1 MKRLLKSILVT
12 AMLLAGVIVTNAQ
25 SSDQQVLL
33 KFHTQHYD
41 LHGEVNSFQF
51 VIGATE
57 DIWVDVDCG
66 YGPVELEV
74 GKAVYDEERQS
85 IVGTVFT
92 GSVSA
97 AGDVVIYGDASKIDY
112 LDLSG
117 MYITEL
123 QCDKLVNLDVLNLE
137 HNELLSLDLSHMTK
151 LQALYLDDN
160 PFTNSPLVVGA
171 NKPNLTILSMSI
183 IGRLDSSFNF
193 SDYPSLVSAMAWN
206 VPDLTTCDVSNC
218 PELIQLS
225 IDATNVS
232 LLDISKNPKLRILN
246 ISETRITNIDLSSS
260 PNLTEFYAMHI
271 GSMNNSYKLQNVDL
285 SNNVNLIRLFLSG
298 NDLDDVDVSMLP
310 NLETLNV
317 AHNNLTSI
325 NIDSNPYLVSLD
337 ISMNKMDFSTIPDE
351 RDTFIEYNYMQQNL
365 PVDFSYK
372 EGTVLDFSAQT
383 IRPNSQTDAV
393 LYSVNRENPES
404 STMLEAEYYT
414 WDNGKITLNKAS
426 TDSLYVTFSNT
437 ALPNAVLRTGLFMVK
452 TAEDFGKDTP
462 VATLNFSN
470 TVSNVTFGVGVAGAT
485 VSNPVKFN
493 VDFGD
498 GKPVEFTATSDG
510 LPAAPNVSGAR
521 KGSIIVYMPE
531 GKQITALGIKDQR
544 MLNVD
549 LSNASSLAQLA
560 ITGANLSAIDLQW
573 NRCLQSMDLSNN
585 NLTGTID
592 LSGANGGYGK
602 NVLTHFDLSNNK
614 LTELTTETNEIWIDV
629 NLANNQFADFTL
641 LKAKNLKRF
650 NINNNLME
658 TLDLRD
664 CEVLEELYAANNKL
678 TELLILDYVPLKKLD
693 VSGNAFTFASLP
705 PVGQIAEY
713 TYAPQQEVFLPVKA
727 PVVSLYDYLFTAE
740 DGTNTKFEWHL
751 ASDNSVVTQGI
762 RDNNGRFFFDN
773 PNIGEV
779 YCRMTHPAF
788 PAFAGENAI
797 TTTKVETADMP
808 TNVFATFTPA
818 NDGTGRI
825 SLAAKEKGTTVYIDW
840 SGEGDF
846 EQYILTDTY
855 TIFEARTFAGLQA
868 KCYSYDTD
876 EGVKVFSLMGTPL
889 LQADLSKMKNLIN
902 ASFQNVTNGQE
913 TIAFPT
919 ESAGLEELSLYN
931 CDITDLTSIIA
942 KFPKLRMLTTPQ
954 NPFTSVDLSVA
965 PLLESFQSGGGML
978 EKITLNN
985 QSLWN
990 LSVESN
996 NLEEIDFANA
1006 PAIKQMWL
1014 SNNNIAKI
1022 DLSPLKDLGFL
1033 FLDGNR
1039 FTFETL
1045 PLRSNLSLYDY
1056 APQQP
1061 MEISIAN
1068 GRVDLSSQ
1076 ASVNGVPTEY
1086 TWFIDEPYLD
1096 ENGDLQ
1102 GENLYV
1108 DEEYTIE
1115 NGVTSFLTTFKH
1127 IMCVMTNTTFPNL
1140 YLTTTYI
1147 DVGEAAGVEN
1157 VAVDGTNASVTVHG
1171 NNIVVKA
1178 ANGTPVTVYGINGV
1192 SIASATGSTTFGPLQ
1207 TGIYIV
1213 KVGTQTVKV
1222 SVR

>member
-1 MKRLLKSILVT
+1 MKRFLKSIFVVAVWLMGAV
-12 AMLLAGVIVTNAQ
+12 AAGAQ
-25 SSDQQVLL
+25 SNDQQVLL

-51 VIGATE
+51 VIGSTE

-117 MYITEL
+117 LYITEL
-123 QCDKLVNLDVLNLE
+123 QCDKLTNLEILNLE

-171 NKPNLTILSMSI
+171 DKPDLTILQMSI
-183 IGRLDSSFNF
+183 IGRLDPNFNF
-193 SDYPSLVSAMAWN
+193 SDYPNLTSAISWD
-206 VPDLTTCDVSNC
+206 VPDLTVCDVSKC
-218 PELIQLS
+218 PELVQLS

-232 LLDISKNPKLRILN
+232 TLDVSNNPKLRILN

-260 PNLTEFYAMHI
+260 PNLTEFYAMHQ
-271 GSMNNSYKLQNVDL
+271 GSMNYSYKLKSIDL
-285 SNNVNLIRLFLSG
+285 SKNVNLMRLFLSG

-337 ISMNKMDFSTIPDE
+337 ISFNKMDFTTIPDE
-351 RDTFIEYNYMQQNL
+351 RDTFIEYNYMQQDL
-365 PVDFSYK
+365 PVKLSYE
-372 EGTVLDFSAQT
+372 EGTEIDFSAKT

-393 LYSVNRENPES
+393 LYAVSREHPES
-404 STMLEAEYYT
+404 ATELEPEYYT
-414 WDNGKITLNKAS
+414 WNNGKITLHKEYS
-426 TDSLYVTFSNT
+426 DSLYVAFSNT
-437 ALPNAVLRTGLFMVK
+437 KLPNAVLRTGLFMVK
-452 TAEDFGKDTP
+452 SAENYGKDTP
-462 VATLNFSN
+462 VATLKFSN
-470 TVSNVTFGVGVAGAT
+470 TISNVAFSVGVAGAT
-485 VSNPVKFN
+485 VSNPVKFS

-498 GKPVEFTATSDG
+498 GNPIEFTANSEG
-510 LPAAPNVSGAR
+510 IPAATNVSGAR
-521 KGSIIVYMPE
+521 KDSIIIYMPE

-573 NRCLQSMDLSNN
+573 NRCLQSLDLSNN
-585 NLTGTID
+585 NLTTIN

-602 NVLTHFDLSNNK
+602 NILTHLDLSNNK
-614 LTELTTETNEIWIDV
+614 LTELTTETNETWIDL
-629 NLANNQFADFTL
+629 NLANNQFAEFSL
-641 LKAKNLKRF
+641 LKAKKLKQF

-664 CEVLEELYAANNKL
+664 CEALEELNIANNNLKKL
-678 TELLILDYVPLKKLD
+678 EVLDYVPLKKLD

-705 PVGQIAEY
+705 PVSKIADY

-751 ASDNSVVTQGI
+751 ASDNSIVTEGI
-762 RDNNGRFFFDN
+762 RDNSGRFFFDN

-788 PAFAGENAI
+788 PAFVGENAI

-846 EQYILTDTY
+846 EQYILSDTY
-855 TIFEARTFAGLQA
+855 TIFEARTFAGMQA

-965 PLLESFQSGGGML
+965 PLLESFQSGGGKL
-978 EKITLNN
+978 EHITFNN
-985 QSLWN
+985 PLLWN

-996 NLEEIDFANA
+996 NLEEIDFTNT
-1006 PAIKQMWL
+1006 PAIRQMWL
-1014 SNNNIAKI
+1014 SNNNLTRVDI
-1022 DLSPLKDLGFL
+1022 SPLKDLGFL
-1033 FLDGNR
+1033 FLDGNKL
-1039 FTFETL
+1039 TLETL
-1045 PLRSNLSLYDY
+1045 PLPGNLSVYNY

-1061 MEISIAN
+1061 IEINIAN
-1068 GRVDLSSQ
+1068 GMVDLSSQ

-1086 TWFIDEPYLD
+1086 TWFIDEPYID
-1096 ENGDLQ
+1096 ENGSLT

-1115 NGVTSFLTTFKH
+1115 NGVTSFLGNFRH

-1147 DVGEAAGVEN
+1147 DVEETSSIKSISIDGSDAS
-1157 VAVDGTNASVTVHG
+1157 VAVNGKTITVK
-1171 NNIVVKA
+1171 VA
-1178 ANGTPVTVYGINGV
+1178 DGTPVSIYGINGIPV
-1192 SIASATGSTTFGPLQ
+1192 ADTKGSGTFGQLQ

-1213 KVGTQTVKV
+1213 KVGTKSIKV
-1222 SVR
+1222 SIR